1 MATPLV
7 LVTGGAGFIGSN
19 IVDGLLAD
27 GGYRVRVLDNFATGR
42 RENLTHCLGDIEVI
56 EGDIRDLETVEE
68 AVGGVDMVLHEAALP
83 SVPRSVKAPVTTN
96 DVNVGGTLKLL
107 SAAHKAGVRRV
118 VLASS
123 SSVYGDGEQLPKH
136 EGLTPNPRS
145 PYAVSKLTCEH
156 YTKVFSDIYGMETL
170 AIRYFNVFGPRQ
182 DPTSQYS
189 GVIAKFMTAALDDK
203 PFTIHGDGTQARD
216 FTFVANVVDANL
228 LALKADRLDGS
239 AINVACGDRITLL
252 DVIETLGTL
261 TGRTG
266 EIVFAEPRVGDV
278 RFSQAAIERAAEVLG
293 YTPSVPF
300 EEGLRR
306 TLEWYAVNR
315 PDRRGL

>member
-1 MATPLV
+1 MTTPIV

-27 GGYRVRVLDNFATGR
+27 GAYRVRVLDNFATGR
-42 RENLTHCLGDIEVI
+42 RENLTHCLSDIEII

-68 AVGGVDMVLHEAALP
+68 AVSGVDMVLHEAALP

-118 VLASS
+118 ILASS

-136 EGLTPNPRS
+136 ENMTPNPRS
-145 PYAVSKLTCEH
+145 PYAVSKLACEH
-156 YTKVFSDIYGMETL
+156 YTKVFADIYGMETL

-189 GVIAKFMTAALDDK
+189 GVIAKFMTAALDEK
-203 PFTIHGDGTQARD
+203 PFTVHGDGTQARD
-216 FTFVANVVDANL
+216 FTFVENVVDANL
-228 LALKADRLDGS
+228 LALKAEHLDGS

-252 DVIETLGTL
+252 DVVDTLGTL

-266 EIVFAEPRVGDV
+266 EVTFAESRIGDV
-278 RFSQAAIERAAEVLG
+278 RYSQAAIERAGELLG
-293 YTPSVPF
+293 YRPRVSF
-300 EEGLRR
+300 EKGLAR

>member
-1 MATPLV
+1 MATPTV

-68 AVGGVDMVLHEAALP
+68 AVNGIEMVLHQAALP

-136 EGLTPNPRS
+136 EGMTPNPRS

-156 YTKVFSDIYGMETL
+156 YTKVFADIYGMETL

-189 GVIAKFMTAALDDK
+189 GVIAKFMTAALDAK
-203 PFTIHGDGTQARD
+203 PYTVNGDGTQARD
-216 FTFVANVVDANL
+216 FTYVENVVNANL
-228 LALKADRLDGS
+228 LALKADHLDGS
-239 AINVACGDRITLL
+239 AINVACGARITLL

-266 EIVFAEPRVGDV
+266 EVVFAEPRIGDV
-278 RFSQAAIERAAEVLG
+278 RFSQAAIERAGEVLG
-293 YTPSVPF
+293 YAPSVPF

-306 TLEWYAVNR
+306 TLEWYAINR

>member
-1 MATPLV
+1 MV

-19 IVDGLLAD
+19 IVDGLLAE

-42 RENLTHCLGDIEVI
+42 RENLTHCLSDIEVI

-68 AVGGVDMVLHEAALP
+68 AVAGVDMVLHEAALP

-107 SAAHKAGVRRV
+107 SAARKAGVRRV

-156 YTKVFSDIYGMETL
+156 YTRVFADIYGMETL

-203 PFTIHGDGTQARD
+203 PFTVHGDGTQARD
-216 FTFVANVVDANL
+216 FTYVQNVVEANL
-228 LALKADRLDGS
+228 LALKAKRLDGS

-261 TGRTG
+261 TGQTN
-266 EIVFAEPRVGDV
+266 EILFAEPRVGDV
-278 RFSQAAIERAAEVLG
+278 RYSQAAIDRAGEILG
-293 YTPSVPF
+293 YHPSVAF
-300 EEGLRR
+300 GEGLRR

>member
-27 GGYRVRVLDNFATGR
+27 GGFRVRVLDNFATGR

-68 AVGGVDMVLHEAALP
+68 AVHGVDMVLHQAALP

-118 VLASS
+118 ILASS

-136 EGLTPNPRS
+136 EGLMPNPRS
-145 PYAVSKLTCEH
+145 PYAVSKLTCEY
-156 YTKVFSDIYGMETL
+156 YTRVFSEIYGMETL

-189 GVIAKFMTAALDDK
+189 GVIAKFMTAALDGR

-228 LALKADRLDGS
+228 LALKTARLDGS
-239 AINVACGDRITLL
+239 AVNVACGDRITLL
-252 DVIETLGTL
+252 DVIGTLESL
-261 TGRTG
+261 TGRKG

-293 YTPSVPF
+293 YAPSVAF

>member
-1 MATPLV
+1 MATPTV

-68 AVGGVDMVLHEAALP
+68 AVNGIEMVLHQAALP

-136 EGLTPNPRS
+136 EGMTPNPRS

-156 YTKVFSDIYGMETL
+156 YTKVFADIYGMETL

-189 GVIAKFMTAALDDK
+189 GVIAKFMTAALDAK
-203 PFTIHGDGTQARD
+203 PYTVNGDGTQARD
-216 FTFVANVVDANL
+216 FTYVENVVNANL
-228 LALKADRLDGS
+228 LALKADHLDGS
-239 AINVACGDRITLL
+239 AINVACGARITLL
-252 DVIETLGTL
+252 DVIETLGSL

-266 EIVFAEPRVGDV
+266 EVVFAEPRIGDV
-278 RFSQAAIERAAEVLG
+278 RFSQAAIERAGEVLG
-293 YTPSVPF
+293 YAPSVPF

-306 TLEWYAVNR
+306 TLEWYAINR

>member
-1 MATPLV
+1 MATPMV

-68 AVGGVDMVLHEAALP
+68 AVSSVDMVLHQAALP

-96 DVNVGGTLKLL
+96 EVNVGGTLKLL
-107 SAAHKAGVRRV
+107 SAAHKSGVRRV

-136 EGLTPNPRS
+136 EGITPNPTS
-145 PYAVSKLTCEH
+145 PYAVSKLACEH
-156 YTKVFSDIYGMETL
+156 YTKVFADIYGMETL

-203 PFTIHGDGTQARD
+203 PFTVHGDGTQARD
-216 FTFVANVVDANL
+216 FTFVENVVRANL
-228 LALKADRLDGS
+228 LALKVDRLDGS

-261 TGRTG
+261 TGRTS
-266 EIVFAEPRVGDV
+266 EIIFAESRVGDV
-278 RFSQAAIERAAEVLG
+278 RYSQAAIERALDVLG
-293 YTPSVPF
+293 YHPSVSF